1 MKNERLQG
9 RVALVT
15 GGAGGIG
22 LAVCRRLQA
31 EGARIVVGDIGEER
45 VLAAA
50 ASLGEGAL
58 GVFLDVADRQSWAAA
73 KRAVDA
79 QGWQVDIVVNVAGI
93 VRDRSLAKMSDAEWS
108 AVIDVNLRGTWLGCQ
123 SAFAWIGER
132 GWGASSMWRPPP
144 FSAPMARPII
154 PPPRPASWG

>member
-1 MKNERLQG
+1 M
-9 RVALVT
+9 
-15 GGAGGIG
+15 
-22 LAVCRRLQA
+22 CRRLQA

-58 GVFLDVADRQSWAAA
+58 WRIPGRGGPSELGRRQAGGGCAGLAGGHCGQCS
-73 KRAVDA
+73 
-79 QGWQVDIVVNVAGI
+79 GI